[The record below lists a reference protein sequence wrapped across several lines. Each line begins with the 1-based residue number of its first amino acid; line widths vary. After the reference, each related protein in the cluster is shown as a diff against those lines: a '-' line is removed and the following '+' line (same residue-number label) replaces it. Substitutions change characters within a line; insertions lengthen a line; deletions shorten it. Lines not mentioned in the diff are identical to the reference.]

1 MSLGAVAFV
10 LLIACLN
17 VANLLLARASDRARE
32 IAVRTALGAG
42 RVRMIRQLLTESLLL
57 SAAGGIAGL
66 LLGAWGARALVT
78 LFPDRD
84 PVPRLEQAHLDFA
97 VLFFTLAVT
106 AITGVVF
113 GLAPALEATRSNL
126 TVSLKEGARGTS
138 SGARSSRVRNFLVI
152 AETAL
157 SLILLVGAGL
167 MLRSFQRLL
176 AVNPGFNPDRV
187 LTLRVPLPAAITAK
201 PQQPAYYTRILD
213 RLGAL
218 PGLNSAGLIAP
229 LPLADVDANST
240 FVVEGHLPAERRTPT
255 RQAAHRQPRI
265 LPRHGYRSPPGP
277 RLR

>member
-1 MSLGAVAFV
+1 MAQQLTGRVRASCYLPRRRAFV
-10 LLIACLN
+10 LLTACLN
-17 VANLLLARASDRARE
+17 VARRAPPYRE

-84 PVPRLEQAHLDFA
+84 PVPRLEQAHLDLA
-97 VLFFTLAVT
+97 VLLFTLAVT
-106 AITGVVF
+106 AITGVIF

-138 SGARSSRVRNFLVI
+138 SGARSARIRNFLVI

-201 PQQPAYYTRILD
+201 AQQPLYYTRILD
-213 RLGAL
+213 RLASL
-218 PGLNSAGLIAP
+218 PGECNRPDHAP
-229 LPLADVDANST
+229 
-240 FVVEGHLPAERRTPT
+240 
-255 RQAAHRQPRI
+255 AAVT
-265 LPRHGYRSPPGP
+265 
-277 RLR
+277 